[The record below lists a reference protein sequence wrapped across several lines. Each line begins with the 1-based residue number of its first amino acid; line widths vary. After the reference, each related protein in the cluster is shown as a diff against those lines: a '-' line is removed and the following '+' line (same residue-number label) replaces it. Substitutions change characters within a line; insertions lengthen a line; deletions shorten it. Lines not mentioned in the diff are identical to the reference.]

1 MSLDILG
8 RLGMKLPMWVSSPLP
23 FGADNQALA
32 RRGALADPLPDREDW
47 LNPDDVDVS
56 EVPETSEVV
65 VEVSPSQTVFIEL
78 ISQVDES
85 WLLSADDLAELEKDF
100 M

>member
-1 MSLDILG
+1 
-8 RLGMKLPMWVSSPLP
+8 
-23 FGADNQALA
+23 
-32 RRGALADPLPDREDW
+32 
-47 LNPDDVDVS
+47 VDES

-78 ISQVDES
+78 IPQMDES

>member
-1 MSLDILG
+1 MAF
-8 RLGMKLPMWVSSPLP
+8 R
-23 FGADNQALA
+23 ADNQGLA
-32 RRGALADPLPDREDW
+32 RRGALSDPLPDRDDW
-47 LNPDDVDVS
+47 LNPDDVDEA
-56 EVPETSEVV
+56 EVPDSSEVV
-65 VEVSPSQTVFIEL
+65 AEVSPPQTVYIEL

>member
-1 MSLDILG
+1 MDEL
-8 RLGMKLPMWVSSPLP
+8 
-23 FGADNQALA
+23 
-32 RRGALADPLPDREDW
+32 
-47 LNPDDVDVS
+47 

-65 VEVSPSQTVFIEL
+65 VEVSCPSHAGTTEL
-78 ISQVDES
+78 TIQVDES

>member
-1 MSLDILG
+1 MD
-8 RLGMKLPMWVSSPLP
+8 
-23 FGADNQALA
+23 
-32 RRGALADPLPDREDW
+32 E
-47 LNPDDVDVS
+47 S
-56 EVPETSEVV
+56 EGPETSEVV
-65 VEVSPSQTVFIEL
+65 VEVSPSPTVFLEL

>member
-1 MSLDILG
+1 
-8 RLGMKLPMWVSSPLP
+8 VSSRLSIR
-23 FGADNQALA
+23 ADDQALA
-32 RRGALADPLPDREDW
+32 RRGALADPLPDRDDW
-47 LNPDDVDVS
+47 LNPDDVEES

-65 VEVSPSQTVFIEL
+65 VEVSCPSHAGTTEL
-78 ISQVDES
+78 TIQVDES